1 MARRGHPGNQ
11 GDSVRIAAALA
22 GVIGWRREYR
32 HRAAL
37 RRILRGFHQEVRAG
51 PGRLVGPVMVAQ
63 ATTGY
68 IATEYGG
75 RDGFGLE
82 TRDWNGVRIVG
93 HGGAYP

>member
-1 MARRGHPGNQ
+1 
-11 GDSVRIAAALA
+11 
-22 GVIGWRREYR
+22 
-32 HRAAL
+32 
-37 RRILRGFHQEVRAG
+37 
-51 PGRLVGPVMVAQ
+51 MVAR

-93 HGGAYP
+93 HGGAYPGVSNQVDFFPGQGYSVVVLSNVNRSGAQALANYARMLIAGRHGAPPG